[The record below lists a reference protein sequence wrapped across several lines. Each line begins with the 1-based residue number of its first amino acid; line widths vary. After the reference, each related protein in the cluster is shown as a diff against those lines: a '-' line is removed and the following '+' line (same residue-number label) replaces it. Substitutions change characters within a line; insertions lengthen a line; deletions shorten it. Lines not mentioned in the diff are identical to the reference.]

1 MDENKEK
8 DTKAEETS
16 AENIPEEISNVESE
30 NTLHSDETSAS
41 EDKSAVDIGLIFR
54 S

>member
-30 NTLHSDETSAS
+30 
-41 EDKSAVDIGLIFR
+41 IGSKRARNFGR
-54 S
+54 